1 MFDKRKSTEIYHQL
15 MNGKVINKHKIVNDG
30 TRAENALYSEIIEN
44 LDDYSKQY
52 IMAGYEFIGLEGL
65 PYFYIREAGTEYI
78 SDLDRKVY
86 ILLLIVFRY
95 VSQKYSMDKLTH
107 EAGGLSTFDLEE
119 IDNDESFKELAHKAQ
134 IGVSPISKGIEI
146 NLVNKNFMLAKPT
159 GELLLSDV
167 GQAYLD
173 EVKSIYSNIEIDN
186 Y

>member
-1 MFDKRKSTEIYHQL
+1 MFDKRKSTEIFHQL

-30 TRAENALYSEIIEN
+30 TRAENGLYSEIIEN

-52 IMAGYEFIGLEGL
+52 IMAGYEFVGSDGL
-65 PYFYIREAGTEYI
+65 PYFYIREAGNEYI

-107 EAGGLSTFDLEE
+107 EAGGLSALDLEE

-134 IGVSPISKGIEI
+134 IGVNPISKGIEM

-167 GQAYLD
+167 GQAFLD
-173 EVKSIYSNIEIDN
+173 EVKSIYSNIEF
-186 Y
+186 